1 MKTTWL
7 AAGVAVWLSSVVLV
21 MPYAEAGAPASESRR
36 LGLAKDYIADEQWV
50 RAIAELQVVAA
61 DPKEAN
67 RDEALFWLAHS
78 EHETGDHAAAIQT
91 IARLERLFPR
101 SRWVRPARSLR
112 VEIAQRLNRDDV
124 LWAVV
129 APPAPPAPPSPR
141 PATPPAA
148 APPAPP
154 VFRVPSM
161 LTPTTARPPTMP
173 SPAPAVPPAPGAR
186 PRPGAPPAPAA
197 TPAPP
202 APGARPRPGAMP
214 ARMAPPAPDAPAAL
228 VPGSEYFLPPTP
240 YPPDTD
246 LRIEALSGLLEG
258 HGERVIPLLREIALD
273 GNSPGE
279 ARRAILV
286 LARSQRP
293 EARTTVVEVA
303 RRGAEPV
310 RLAAIREMG
319 RFEGVGVTAQL
330 MQVYASA
337 PTTGVKRQI
346 VSSLGERADNVSLLH
361 IAKAESDPAVRN
373 TAIVTLGRLPDARV
387 QLRTLYGQ
395 APQESRM
402 AVLAALFTCKDE
414 DELIR
419 IAQTEKE
426 PLLRARARLQ
436 LRMLG
441 TPKALKFLQEV
452 SKQ

>member
-21 MPYAEAGAPASESRR
+21 MPCAEAGAPASESRR

-129 APPAPPAPPSPR
+129 APPAPPAPPAPR
-141 PATPPAA
+141 PATPPASA
-148 APPAPP
+148 AI
-154 VFRVPSM
+154 
-161 LTPTTARPPTMP
+161 
-173 SPAPAVPPAPGAR
+173 
-186 PRPGAPPAPAA
+186 
-197 TPAPP
+197 PAPP

-214 ARMAPPAPDAPAAL
+214 ARRAPPAPDAPAAL

-273 GNSPGE
+273 GNSPDE

-293 EARTTVVEVA
+293 DARTTVVDVA
-303 RRGAEPV
+303 HRGAEPV

-337 PTTGVKRQI
+337 PTLRVKRQI

-414 DELIR
+414 EELIR

-441 TPKALKFLQEV
+441 TPKARKFLEENP
-452 SKQ
+452 

>member
-36 LGLAKDYIADEQWV
+36 LGLAKDYIAEEQWV

-129 APPAPPAPPSPR
+129 APPAPPAPPAPR

-148 APPAPP
+148 VPPAPP

-186 PRPGAPPAPAA
+186 PRPGAP
-197 TPAPP
+197 
-202 APGARPRPGAMP
+202 P

-273 GNSPGE
+273 GNSPDE

-293 EARTTVVEVA
+293 DARTTVVEVA

-337 PTTGVKRQI
+337 PTPRVKRQI

-436 LRMLG
+436 LHMLG
-441 TPKALKFLQEV
+441 TPKALKFLEENP
-452 SKQ
+452 

>member
-36 LGLAKDYIADEQWV
+36 LGLAKDYIAEEQWV

-129 APPAPPAPPSPR
+129 APPAPPAPPAPR
-141 PATPPAA
+141 PATPP
-148 APPAPP
+148 
-154 VFRVPSM
+154 V
-161 LTPTTARPPTMP
+161 
-173 SPAPAVPPAPGAR
+173 
-186 PRPGAPPAPAA
+186 PAA

-214 ARMAPPAPDAPAAL
+214 ARMAPLAPDSPAAL

-273 GNSPGE
+273 GNSPDE

-293 EARTTVVEVA
+293 DARTTVVEVA

-337 PTTGVKRQI
+337 PTPRVKRQI

-436 LRMLG
+436 LHMLG
-441 TPKALKFLQEV
+441 TPKALKFLEENP
-452 SKQ
+452 

>member
-154 VFRVPSM
+154 VFGVPSM
-161 LTPTTARPPTMP
+161 LTPLPARPPATPSPARPPAMP
-173 SPAPAVPPAPGAR
+173 GPAPAVPPAPGAR
-186 PRPGAPPAPAA
+186 PRPGA
-197 TPAPP
+197 
-202 APGARPRPGAMP
+202 MP
-214 ARMAPPAPDAPAAL
+214 ARRVPPAPDAPAAL

-273 GNSPGE
+273 GNSPDE

-337 PTTGVKRQI
+337 PTPRVKRQI
-346 VSSLGERADNVSLLH
+346 VSSLGERADNASLLH
-361 IAKAESDPAVRN
+361 IARAESDPAVRN

-402 AVLAALFTCKDE
+402 AVLSALFTSRDE

-426 PLLRARARLQ
+426 PLLRQRARMQ

-441 TPKALKFLQEV
+441 TPKALKYLTDNP
-452 SKQ
+452 